1 MYSAEDVILEFKN
14 VSKTFP
20 GVKALD
26 GISFSV
32 RRGRVHC
39 LMGENGAGKST
50 LLKVINGMYKPD
62 EGEIIF
68 DGKKWAPNGSAVARE
83 QGISMIH
90 QELNI
95 IPEMTI
101 AQNMFLGKEV
111 SKKNPLLMDDS
122 MMCREAQK
130 LLEAHG
136 LGQYSA
142 KMKMK
147 ELTIG
152 EAQMVEIIKAVS
164 SSSKIILMDEPTS
177 SLSEQEVK
185 ILFDHIF
192 KLREQ
197 GITIIYISHKMDEI
211 FQVGDDISIF
221 RDGQHIETGEM
232 KNYNRDII
240 IEKMV
245 GRKMSEVYPP
255 RNPRL
260 GRVALRVENLTRKG
274 YFENISFEVREGE
287 ILGMS
292 GLIGAGR
299 TEIARCIVGL
309 DKLDS
314 GDIYI
319 FDKKTEIHSVNAAI
333 DEKIVMVSE
342 NRRKYGLILLRSIK
356 ENISLA
362 ALQHVFK
369 SRFLNK
375 NKEKNMV
382 ENLMNQLSIKAP
394 GAETRAGAL
403 SGGNQQKVVLAKWLS
418 VSPKILIM
426 DEPTR
431 GIDVGTK
438 YEIYKLMNQM
448 TDEGAAIIMIDSD
461 MEELLG
467 MSDRIAVVRH
477 GMLSG
482 VLAREEFNAEAVMNL
497 AVEGGNT

>member
-1 MYSAEDVILEFKN
+1 MQSSDNTILEFKD
-14 VSKTFP
+14 VTKIFP
-20 GVKALD
+20 GVKALNQ
-26 GISFSV
+26 ISFSV
-32 RRGRVHC
+32 KRGRVHC
-39 LMGENGAGKST
+39 LVGENGAGKST
-50 LLKVINGMYKPD
+50 LLKVINGMYKLD

-68 DGKKWAPNGSAVARE
+68 DGNIWKPNGSAQARE
-83 QGISMIH
+83 LGISMIH

-101 AQNMFLGKEV
+101 AQNLFLGKE
-111 SKKNPLLMDDS
+111 KMRKNKLLLDDIS
-122 MMCREAQK
+122 MCNEALK

-136 LGQYSA
+136 LGQYNP
-142 KMKMK
+142 KTKMK
-147 ELTIG
+147 ELTVA

-164 SSSKIILMDEPTS
+164 GNSKIILMDEPTS

-185 ILFDHIF
+185 ILFNHIF
-192 KLREQ
+192 RLREQ

-221 RDGQHIETGEM
+221 RDGQHIETGEI
-232 KNYNRDII
+232 KNYTREII

-255 RNPRL
+255 RDCKL
-260 GRVALRVENLTRKG
+260 GQVSLSAKNLTRKG
-274 YFENISFEVREGE
+274 YFENVSFEVREGE
-287 ILGMS
+287 ILGVA
-292 GLIGAGR
+292 GLVGAGR

-319 FDKKTEIHSVNAAI
+319 FGKKVEINSVNDAI
-333 DEKIVMVSE
+333 TEKVAMVSE
-342 NRRKYGLILLRSIK
+342 DRRRYGLVLLRSIK
-356 ENISLA
+356 ENISLV
-362 ALQHVFK
+362 ALEHIFRSK
-369 SRFLNK
+369 FIK
-375 NKEKNMV
+375 KKKEKSMV
-382 ENLMNQLSIKAP
+382 NDLMKQLAVKAP
-394 GAETRAGAL
+394 SSSTKAGTL

-448 TDEGAAIIMIDSD
+448 TDQGTAIIMIDSD

-467 MSDRIAVVRH
+467 MSDRIAVIRH
-477 GMLSG
+477 GMLAG
-482 VLAREEFNAEAVMNL
+482 ELTREEATAGAVMNL
-497 AVEGGNT
+497 AVEGGNV